1 LRLTGLLVLILALVS
16 SGCAASHAPVV
27 EYDAGGARGG
37 GTMSTRPAKIT
48 RGAHQVTRGDT
59 LFSIAWRY
67 GWDYRELAAANGIS
81 APYTIHPGQRIHLDR
96 RAPQTTASAPS
107 RPPSPP
113 PAARPGTPAR
123 PSTPAPAPTPA
134 PPARSPSAT
143 STPSGTG
150 AVTWRWPANGQL
162 ISGFSAAG
170 QRGIAIA
177 GREGDPVL
185 AAADGVVVYRGN
197 GLTGYGNLLII
208 KHNDRW
214 LSAYAHNHDM
224 LVREGERVRIG
235 QRIASMGATG
245 TFRTQLHFEIRRDG
259 QPVDPTSLLP
269 KRS

>member
-1 LRLTGLLVLILALVS
+1 
-16 SGCAASHAPVV
+16 
-27 EYDAGGARGG
+27 
-37 GTMSTRPAKIT
+37 MSTRPAKIT

-81 APYTIHPGQRIHLDR
+81 APYTIHPGQQIHLDR
-96 RAPQTTASAPS
+96 SAPQTIASAPS
-107 RPPSPP
+107 RPAAP
-113 PAARPGTPAR
+113 PATPPSTPAR
-123 PSTPAPAPTPA
+123 PATPAPAPTPA
-134 PPARSPSAT
+134 PPARSPSTA
-143 STPSGTG
+143 SMPSGTG

-162 ISGFSAAG
+162 ISGFSSQAAG
-170 QRGIAIA
+170 QRGITLG

-235 QRIASMGATG
+235 QRIATMGATG

-259 QPVDPTSLLP
+259 QPVDPTSVLP